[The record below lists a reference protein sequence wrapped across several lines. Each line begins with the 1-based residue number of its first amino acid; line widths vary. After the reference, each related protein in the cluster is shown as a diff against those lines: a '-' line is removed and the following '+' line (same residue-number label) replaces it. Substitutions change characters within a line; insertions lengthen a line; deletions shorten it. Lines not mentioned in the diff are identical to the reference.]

1 MEFNSI
7 IDYIARTNL
16 FNFVIF
22 AGIIIF
28 IVKKLKVKVLLE
40 NAKKAVYTTIHE
52 SEDAKTESETKL
64 SGIEE
69 SMKHIGDEIDLILQE
84 TEKNSKLVGEK
95 ILEDA
100 QKNTLTV
107 KENTVRT
114 IENTKILLKN
124 DLIRRA
130 SLASVEVAKA
140 HIIEELSKNKELHD
154 KLIDESLEALKGVE
168 TEWQ

>member
-22 AGIIIF
+22 ACIIAF
-28 IVKKLKVKVLLE
+28 IVVKLNVKAQLE
-40 NAKKAVYTTIHE
+40 NAKKAVDTTIQE
-52 SEDAKTESETKL
+52 SEEAKTESETKL

-69 SMKHIGDEIDLILQE
+69 SMSHLGDEIDLILKESEQ
-84 TEKNSKLVGEK
+84 NSKLVGEK

-100 QKNTLTV
+100 SKNALTV
-107 KENTVRT
+107 KENAVKAL
-114 IENTKILLKN
+114 ENSKTLLKN

-140 HIIEELSKNKELHD
+140 HIIEELGKNSELHD
-154 KLIDESLEALKGVE
+154 KLINESIEALEGVE
-168 TEWQ
+168 AE